1 MSFRNRFRTWKRSVL
16 KRVIKRPDI
25 FMNPSDLSALD
36 LLLDGEWDARLQR
49 SISNAIKQSEESIV
63 LIDIGA
69 NTGLISASFCNRVQ
83 CIVAVEP
90 NPLASLILE
99 ANLLIASEKQN
110 YQIIKKALC
119 SEDGYQNLV
128 TPQGNLGGA
137 YIDSIDQRLT
147 QEQLEK
153 KEGGQLVARSS
164 QTIETISAAKFFASL
179 YEEIR
184 GQKINKVIIKI
195 DTEGLERVI
204 LEALLQSD
212 FWKEIKVA
220 VFFECW
226 NSSDAV
232 AITRLANTTLFSHRP
247 KDPNWFIC
255 NQKTFDA
262 NLTEFF
268 ISNYEHVPST
278 K

>member
-1 MSFRNRFRTWKRSVL
+1 MSFRNRIRTLKRSLL
-16 KRVIKRPDI
+16 KRIIKRPNI

-49 SISNAIKQSEESIV
+49 SISNVINQSEESIA

-83 CIVAVEP
+83 HVVAVEP

-119 SEDGYQNLV
+119 SEDGHQNLI

-137 YIDSIDQRLT
+137 YVDSVDQRLT
-147 QEQLEK
+147 LEQLEK
-153 KEGGQLVARSS
+153 KEGGQLVIHSS
-164 QTIETISAAKFFASL
+164 QTIETISANTFFASL
-179 YEEIR
+179 YEEISR
-184 GQKINKVIIKI
+184 QKTNKVIFKI
-195 DTEGLERVI
+195 DTEGLEWVI

-212 FWKEIKVA
+212 FWREIKIA
-220 VFFECW
+220 IFFECW
-226 NSSDAV
+226 NSSDVV
-232 AITRLANTTLFSHRP
+232 AIMRLENTTLFSHRP
-247 KDPNWFIC
+247 KNPNWFIC
-255 NQKTFDA
+255 NEKTFDA

-278 K
+278 R